1 MRAKPLAGIRVLDL
15 TRLLPG
21 AMCTLHLGDMGAEVL
36 KIEDPWQ
43 GDYARTLG
51 ASKKTMSP
59 RFVLTNRNKRSLKVD
74 LKQAR
79 GRELFLKL
87 AQTAAVIVESF
98 RPGVV
103 DTLGIGYDAVRALNS
118 RIVYCSI
125 SGYGQTGPYRGR
137 AGHDIDYC
145 AVAGITD
152 QIGPRAGA
160 PVVPNFQI
168 ADLTGGTLPAV
179 MGILAALVDVQR
191 CGVGRYVDV
200 SMTDCALA
208 HAVVALGAQIEH
220 GATRPRGEDLLSGEL
235 PCYGIYETGDGRYIA
250 LGALEKKFWQ
260 VFCEEVERPDL
271 AARHW
276 VSGEEA
282 AAVRAEVAAIFRAN
296 SQSYWAN
303 RFADVDC
310 CVAPV
315 LTLAESMANEQLRAR
330 EMFLVAE
337 HPTAG
342 AVPQFAFP
350 LKFSEFTFTID
361 RPAPAH
367 GEHSKEILA
376 ELGYSDAK
384 IAELEEAGII

>member
-1 MRAKPLAGIRVLDL
+1 M
-15 TRLLPG
+15 
-21 AMCTLHLGDMGAEVL
+21 
-36 KIEDPWQ
+36 
-43 GDYARTLG
+43 
-51 ASKKTMSP
+51 
-59 RFVLTNRNKRSLKVD
+59 
-74 LKQAR
+74 
-79 GRELFLKL
+79 
-87 AQTAAVIVESF
+87 
-98 RPGVV
+98 
-103 DTLGIGYDAVRALNS
+103 
-118 RIVYCSI
+118 
-125 SGYGQTGPYRGR
+125 
-137 AGHDIDYC
+137 
-145 AVAGITD
+145 
-152 QIGPRAGA
+152 
-160 PVVPNFQI
+160 
-168 ADLTGGTLPAV
+168 
-179 MGILAALVDVQR
+179 
-191 CGVGRYVDV
+191 
-200 SMTDCALA
+200 
-208 HAVVALGAQIEH
+208 
-220 GATRPRGEDLLSGEL
+220 

-260 VFCEEVERPDL
+260 AFCDEVAQPDL
-271 AARHW
+271 MTRHW

-296 SQSYWAN
+296 SQSYWVD
-303 RFADVDC
+303 RFADIDC

-330 EMFLVAE
+330 EMFIVAE

>member
-1 MRAKPLAGIRVLDL
+1 
-15 TRLLPG
+15 
-21 AMCTLHLGDMGAEVL
+21 MGADVV

-43 GDYARTLG
+43 GDYARTMG
-51 ASKKTMSP
+51 VKKKTMSP
-59 RFVLTNRNKRSLKVD
+59 RFVITNRNKRSLRVD
-74 LKQAR
+74 LKQAP

-87 AQTAAVIVESF
+87 AQTADVIVESF

-103 DTLGIGYDAVRALNS
+103 DSLGIGYDAVRALNS

-137 AGHDIDYC
+137 AGHDLDYC
-145 AVAGITD
+145 AYAGITD
-152 QIGPRAGA
+152 QIGPRGGA

-168 ADLTGGTLPAV
+168 ADLAGGSLPAV

-191 CGVGRYVDV
+191 SGVGRYVDV

-208 HAVVALGAQIEH
+208 HAVVPLGAQIED

-260 VFCEEVERPDL
+260 AFCDEVARPDL
-271 AARHW
+271 MTRHW

-282 AAVRAEVAAIFRAN
+282 DAVRAEVAAIFRSN
-296 SQSYWAN
+296 SQSYWVN
-303 RFADVDC
+303 RFSDIDC

-315 LTLAESMANEQLRAR
+315 LTLAESMANEQLQAR
-330 EMFLVAE
+330 EMFIVAK
-337 HPTAG
+337 HPTEG

-361 RPAPAH
+361 RPAPGH